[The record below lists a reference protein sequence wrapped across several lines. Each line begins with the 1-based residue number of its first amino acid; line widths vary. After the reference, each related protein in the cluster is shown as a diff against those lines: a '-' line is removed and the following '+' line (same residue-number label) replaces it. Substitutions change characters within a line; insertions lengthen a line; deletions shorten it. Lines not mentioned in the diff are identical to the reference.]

1 MVRDKRALGIDCA
14 SRKSGF
20 AVLEGT
26 KLLFHEAYNSML
38 RSGYSDRELAYELN
52 KFKERT
58 RIIVRDYKVDI
69 TLVELTAGFR
79 NHQTSRMLAYFEA
92 AAIMGA
98 TKSKVLRARTV
109 KARRDALGKKYVEK
123 QAVIARV
130 RSIYGAKLTEDE
142 AEAIVFAL
150 AGIKQLS

>member
-1 MVRDKRALGIDCA
+1 
-14 SRKSGF
+14 
-20 AVLEGT
+20 
-26 KLLFHEAYNSML
+26 
-38 RSGYSDRELAYELN
+38 
-52 KFKERT
+52 
-58 RIIVRDYKVDI
+58 
-69 TLVELTAGFR
+69 
-79 NHQTSRMLAYFEA
+79 MLAYFEA

-150 AGIKQLS
+150 AGIKQLA

>member
-1 MVRDKRALGIDCA
+1 MAQDKRALGIDCA

-26 KLLFHEAYNSML
+26 KLLYHEAYNSML
-38 RSGYSDRELAYELN
+38 RPGYSDRELAYELN

-69 TLVELTAGFR
+69 TVVELTAGFR

-109 KARRDALGKKYVEK
+109 KARRDALGKRYVEK

>member
-58 RIIVRDYKVDI
+58 REIVRDYKVDI
-69 TLVELTAGFR
+69 TVVELTAGFR

-109 KARRDALGKKYVEK
+109 KARRDALGKRY
-123 QAVIARV
+123 
-130 RSIYGAKLTEDE
+130 
-142 AEAIVFAL
+142 
-150 AGIKQLS
+150 